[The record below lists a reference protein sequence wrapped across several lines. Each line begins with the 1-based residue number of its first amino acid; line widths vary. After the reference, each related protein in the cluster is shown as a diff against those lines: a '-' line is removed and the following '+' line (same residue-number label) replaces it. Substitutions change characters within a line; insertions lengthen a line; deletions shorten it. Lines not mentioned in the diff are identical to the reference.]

1 MAVSLGLV
9 FLAGLVSFL
18 SPCVLSMVPIYLGML
33 GAQNAPVSE
42 TQKQHLLLLIPGLL
56 FVLGFTLIFITLGF
70 TTTIL
75 GNWLFFLK
83 PWLARVG
90 GLLIFIFGIHL
101 TGLIRIPYLDFE
113 WKPRQTFSSQNR
125 LLNPLFMGIFFSAG
139 WSPCI
144 GPILG
149 TILTSLATS
158 KTTPAQGVFYL
169 FLYSLGIAL
178 PFLLVALGLQPVVKY
193 FVQKPILIRRIQQA
207 SGAFLALFGVLLMLG
222 LISRLAQ
229 FSPVWLL

>member
-1 MAVSLGLV
+1 MGVSLGLV

-18 SPCVLSMVPIYLGML
+18 SPCVLSMVPIYLGTL
-33 GAQNAPVSE
+33 GAQSAPTSE
-42 TQKQHLLLLIPGLL
+42 TQKRRLPLLIPGLL
-56 FVLGFTLIFITLGF
+56 FVLGFTLIFVTLGF
-70 TTTIL
+70 TATIL

-83 PWLARVG
+83 PWIARVG
-90 GLLIFIFGIHL
+90 GLMIFIFGIHL

-125 LLNPLFMGIFFSAG
+125 FLNPLFMGIFFSAG

-158 KTTPAQGVFYL
+158 KTNPAQGVFYL
-169 FLYSLGIAL
+169 FFYSLGIAL

-193 FVQKPILIRRIQQA
+193 FTQKPILMRRIQQV
-207 SGAFLALFGVLLMLG
+207 SGDFLALFGVLLMLG
-222 LISRLAQ
+222 LISRLTQ
-229 FSPVWLL
+229 FSPVWL